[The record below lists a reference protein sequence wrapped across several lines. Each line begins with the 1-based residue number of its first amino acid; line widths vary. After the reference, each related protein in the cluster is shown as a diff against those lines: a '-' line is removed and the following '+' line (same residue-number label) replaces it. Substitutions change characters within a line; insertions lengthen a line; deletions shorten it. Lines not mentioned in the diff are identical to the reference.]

1 MSQDDHT
8 TTSAGALVVKK
19 MASGLYENAA
29 DVVRDA
35 LRQMEV
41 RESAMGALKQ
51 IAQLGFEQLE
61 AGDFVEMDRENF
73 MNYFNARR
81 QVV

>member
-1 MSQDDHT
+1 
-8 TTSAGALVVKK
+8 

>member
-1 MSQDDHT
+1 LSQDDHT
-8 TTSAGALVVKK
+8 ATSAGALVVKK